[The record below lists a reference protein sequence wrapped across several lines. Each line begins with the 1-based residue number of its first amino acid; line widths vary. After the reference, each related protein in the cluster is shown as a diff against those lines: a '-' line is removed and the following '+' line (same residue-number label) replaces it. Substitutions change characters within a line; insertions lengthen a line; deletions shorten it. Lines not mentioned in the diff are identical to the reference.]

1 MLLQDLLVNGGSRR
15 LFGNRAVIRIRAKS
29 LSDAPYAFGG
39 GFGKRVYAGLA
50 RMNVIA
56 ADIALFVSVYDGVQ
70 IVDYNIFAGKC
81 FQNGLVIGFDDL
93 VPLGGKARIAFETLV
108 FVGRRGGCE
117 NDFCTGGLQGLQNAL
132 HIEHIMLER
141 REALVFAE

>member
-1 MLLQDLLVNGGSRR
+1 MLRQEKTNECYCKIFWLTEEAGAFSGIALSSGFGRSPFPTRR
-15 LFGNRAVIRIRAKS
+15 MHLAA
-29 LSDAPYAFGG
+29 A
-39 GFGKRVYAGLA
+39 FGKRVYAGLA

-108 FVGRRGGCE
+108 FVGRRGGAKMIFAPVVCK
-117 NDFCTGGLQGLQNAL
+117 
-132 HIEHIMLER
+132 
-141 REALVFAE
+141 VFKMRFI